1 VLDTALADE
10 ADEEDEEPLC
20 TGEDPVFVA
29 DPVAD
34 DAEAE
39 AEADWDTSATN
50 EVADGVPV
58 VVLEGL

>member
-1 VLDTALADE
+1 VLDTALSDE
-10 ADEEDEEPLC
+10 PDEDDEEPLC

-39 AEADWDTSATN
+39 ADSDTSATN
-50 EVADGVPV
+50 EVADDVPV